1 MADFKLG
8 DGIKT
13 FFLAGV
19 GAVALTAEKSQEI
32 IGELVKKGELTYEE
46 GKILNE
52 DLAKSFS
59 EKVNEGSKKVAER
72 AGKLNI
78 TRDNVRAQI
87 RDAIVNIDKMTQDE
101 RDFLRAKLDAADK
114 KASEL
119 AEQIKEDA
127 EEVIEAIR
135 KDATADGTAEA
146 EQEDAIEDAEK
157 AVADIVGESDPEAAE
172 EAAEIVEA
180 IEKDALS
187 DDTAET
193 EQEDAI
199 EAAID
204 AVAGKDEE

>member
-1 MADFKLG
+1 MKLS
-8 DGIKT
+8 DGLRT
-13 FFLAGV
+13 VFLAGI
-19 GAVALTAEKSQEI
+19 GAVAVTGEKSKKI
-32 IGELVKKGELTYEE
+32 IDDLVKKGELTYEE

-52 DLAKSFS
+52 DLAKNLS

-87 RDAIVNIDKMTQDE
+87 RDALVNIDKMTQDE

>member
-1 MADFKLG
+1 MKLS
-8 DGIKT
+8 DGLRT
-13 FFLAGV
+13 VFFAFI
-19 GAVALTAEKSQEI
+19 GAVAVTGEKSKKI
-32 IGELVKKGELTYEE
+32 IDDLVKKGELTYEE

-52 DLAKSFS
+52 DLAKNLS

-119 AEQIKEDA
+119 AAQIKEDA
-127 EEVIEAIR
+127 EEVIDAIR
-135 KDATADGTAEA
+135 KDATDDATAEA
-146 EQEDAIEDAEK
+146 EQEDALEDAEK
-157 AVADIVGESDPEAAE
+157 AVAEAVEGSDPEAE
-172 EAAEIVEA
+172 EAAAEIVEA
-180 IEKDALS
+180 IEKDAVC
-187 DDTAET
+187 DDTVEA

-199 EAAID
+199 DAAID
-204 AVAGKDEE
+204 AVAGTDE

>member
-1 MADFKLG
+1 MKLS
-8 DGIKT
+8 DGLRT
-13 FFLAGV
+13 VFLAGI
-19 GAVALTAEKSQEI
+19 GAVAVTGEKSKKI
-32 IGELVKKGELTYEE
+32 IDDLVKKGELTYEE

-52 DLAKSFS
+52 DLAKNLS

-119 AEQIKEDA
+119 AAQIKEDA
-127 EEVIEAIR
+127 EEVIDAIR
-135 KDATADGTAEA
+135 KDATDDATAEA
-146 EQEDAIEDAEK
+146 EQEDALEDAEK
-157 AVADIVGESDPEAAE
+157 AVAEAVEGSDPEAE
-172 EAAEIVEA
+172 EAAAEIVEA
-180 IEKDALS
+180 IEKDAVC
-187 DDTAET
+187 DDTVEA

-204 AVAGKDEE
+204 AVAGTDE

>member
-1 MADFKLG
+1 MKLS
-8 DGIKT
+8 DGLRT
-13 FFLAGV
+13 VFLAGI
-19 GAVALTAEKSQEI
+19 GAVAVTGEKSKKI
-32 IGELVKKGELTYEE
+32 IDDLVKKGELTYEE

-52 DLAKSFS
+52 DLAKNLS

-119 AEQIKEDA
+119 AAQIKEDA
-127 EEVIEAIR
+127 EEVIDAIR
-135 KDATADGTAEA
+135 KDATDDATAEA
-146 EQEDAIEDAEK
+146 EQEDALEDAEK
-157 AVADIVGESDPEAAE
+157 AVAEAVEGSDPEAE
-172 EAAEIVEA
+172 EAAAEIVEA
-180 IEKDALS
+180 IEKDAVC
-187 DDTAET
+187 DDTVEA

-199 EAAID
+199 EAAIN
-204 AVAGKDEE
+204 AVAGTDE

>member
-1 MADFKLG
+1 MKLS
-8 DGIKT
+8 DGLRT
-13 FFLAGV
+13 VFLAGI
-19 GAVALTAEKSQEI
+19 GAVAVTGEKSKKI
-32 IGELVKKGELTYEE
+32 IDDLVKKGELTYEE

-52 DLAKSFS
+52 DLAKNLS

-119 AEQIKEDA
+119 AAQIKEDA
-127 EEVIEAIR
+127 EEVIDAIR
-135 KDATADGTAEA
+135 KDATDDATAEA
-146 EQEDAIEDAEK
+146 EQEDALEDAEK
-157 AVADIVGESDPEAAE
+157 AVAEAVEGSDPEAE
-172 EAAEIVEA
+172 EAAKEIVEA
-180 IEKDALS
+180 IEKDAVC
-187 DDTAET
+187 DDTVEA

-204 AVAGKDEE
+204 AVAGTDE

>member
-1 MADFKLG
+1 MKLS
-8 DGIKT
+8 DGLRT
-13 FFLAGV
+13 VFLAGI
-19 GAVALTAEKSQEI
+19 GAVAVTGEKSKKI
-32 IGELVKKGELTYEE
+32 IDDLVKKGELTYEE

-52 DLAKSFS
+52 DLAKNLS

-119 AEQIKEDA
+119 AAQIKEDA
-127 EEVIEAIR
+127 EEVIDAIR
-135 KDATADGTAEA
+135 KDATDDATAEA
-146 EQEDAIEDAEK
+146 EQEDALEDAEK
-157 AVADIVGESDPEAAE
+157 AVAEAVEGSDPEAE
-172 EAAEIVEA
+172 EAAKEIVEA
-180 IEKDALS
+180 IEKDAVC
-187 DDTAET
+187 DDTVEA

-199 EAAID
+199 DAAID
-204 AVAGKDEE
+204 AVAGTDE